1 MEFFYENDKTFDQLM
16 EEKKNF
22 IFIGEAGSGKSEIV
36 LNVAHMLAEKTGK
49 KVDLFDLDQTKPL
62 YRSRDMKEAFA
73 KEGVEIHY
81 QDQLLD
87 APSAVG
93 GVAVSLMGDGY
104 TLLDI
109 GGGHAA
115 ARMAGSYSHLL
126 AKEDSVPVYVINPYR
141 PWTKSLEAIDGT
153 MTHILRSCRLDHI
166 YILGNPNLGY
176 TTNVYEFMEGLDK
189 LDELLEGLTVVNS
202 ACVRKDLYEDVKDET
217 DKFLLPIELY
227 LTYSWV
233 D

>member
-1 MEFFYENDKTFDQLM
+1 MGLLYESDKTFDQLM
-16 EEKKNF
+16 DEKKNF

-62 YRSRDMKEAFA
+62 YRSRDMHDAFA
-73 KEGVEIHY
+73 KDGVEIHF
-81 QDQLLD
+81 QSQVLD

-93 GVAVSLMGDGY
+93 GVEVSLMGDGY

-109 GGGHAA
+109 GGGHQA
-115 ARMAGSYSHLL
+115 ARMAGSYAHLL
-126 AKEDSVPVYVINPYR
+126 RKEDSVPVYVINPYR
-141 PWTKSLEAIDGT
+141 PWTKSIEAIDGT
-153 MTHILRSCRLDHI
+153 MSHILKSSRLDHI
-166 YILGNPNLGY
+166 YIIGNPNLGY
-176 TTNVYEFMEGLDK
+176 ATNVYEFMEGLDK
-189 LDELLEGLTVVNS
+189 LDELLEGITVVNS
-202 ACVRKDLYEDVKDET
+202 ACVRKDLYDDVKDQT